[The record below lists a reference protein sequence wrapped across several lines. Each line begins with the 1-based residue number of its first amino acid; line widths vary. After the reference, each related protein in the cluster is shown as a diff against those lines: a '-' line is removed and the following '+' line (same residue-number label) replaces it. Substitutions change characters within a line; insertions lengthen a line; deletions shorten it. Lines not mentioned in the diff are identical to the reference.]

1 MTDPLRCKTAIVGIG
16 ETEFSGDSGR
26 SEQRL
31 AVEAVSAALDD
42 AGLTPDDI
50 EGIVTC
56 DFEDTNQ
63 IELVNAMGL
72 RNIHSFTEIGHAGGV
87 PSGAVAHAAMMVAS
101 GACKCVVGYRSMN
114 ERSGLRYGTRVEGE
128 DNPMAAPRLKR
139 WWGLHIPHGLIVPA
153 DWTAMMARRRII
165 EFGETREQ
173 WANIPVTFRKH
184 ANQNPHAM
192 QYKKKLTVEDYLNA
206 PLLSDPLCK
215 FDYCLE
221 TDGAVAFIVTSAER
235 AKTLKS
241 TPAYIHTAVQA
252 MGTPPV
258 FYLANYYRESMTTSH
273 EIVETAKELWK
284 KSGLNAAHMDVAQ
297 IYDHF
302 TPWVLLAL
310 EGLGFCKKGEAGA
323 FCADG
328 QLAIGG
334 TLPTNTAGGQ
344 MSEGYIHGWSL
355 INEGVKQI
363 RGSSTAQVKDCEFS
377 LVASAAGCPTG
388 AVILSR

>member
-1 MTDPLRCKTAIVGIG
+1 
-16 ETEFSGDSGR
+16 
-26 SEQRL
+26 
-31 AVEAVSAALDD
+31 
-42 AGLTPDDI
+42 
-50 EGIVTC
+50 
-56 DFEDTNQ
+56 
-63 IELVNAMGL
+63 
-72 RNIHSFTEIGHAGGV
+72 
-87 PSGAVAHAAMMVAS
+87 
-101 GACKCVVGYRSMN
+101 
-114 ERSGLRYGTRVEGE
+114 
-128 DNPMAAPRLKR
+128 
-139 WWGLHIPHGLIVPA
+139 
-153 DWTAMMARRRII
+153 
-165 EFGETREQ
+165 
-173 WANIPVTFRKH
+173 
-184 ANQNPHAM
+184 
-192 QYKKKLTVEDYLNA
+192 
-206 PLLSDPLCK
+206 
-215 FDYCLE
+215 
-221 TDGAVAFIVTSAER
+221 
-235 AKTLKS
+235 
-241 TPAYIHTAVQA
+241 
-252 MGTPPV
+252 
-258 FYLANYYRESMTTSH
+258 MTTSH